1 MTHNE
6 RMAGL
11 RHDRLQ
17 LLYANQIRTR
27 RRIVREAFNASR
39 PTRKAGLSPP
49 YGCWIEWE
57 AEQQGRMPHALL

>member
-17 LLYANQIRTR
+17 LLYANQIRSR
-27 RRIVREAFNASR
+27 RRIVRE
-39 PTRKAGLSPP
+39 
-49 YGCWIEWE
+49 EWE